1 MSVPS
6 DKLMELMKK
15 GQESQGQKPL
25 EPSPPQSISDA
36 ETPPMSSPMSTPEP
50 KMGSKEGAMIN
61 IGMALDLIEES
72 LPALGSD
79 SEEGEKA
86 LNSIRTLS
94 GLLGPRKNKTNE
106 LQQSEILQMLQTLPQ
121 AGGMSPEAKAEGYGR
136 CRMEVEPAGEA
147 AKLTITHWSEVEN
160 SRMIAAV
167 SGGWPQ
173 IVSNLKSLLET
184 GKVVLTGF

>member
-61 IGMALDLIEES
+61 IGMALDLIEQS

-86 LNSIRTLS
+86 LNAIRTLS

-121 AGGMSPEAKAEGYGR
+121 AGGMSPEAKA
-136 CRMEVEPAGEA
+136 
-147 AKLTITHWSEVEN
+147 
-160 SRMIAAV
+160 V
-167 SGGWPQ
+167 SQAPIPGMPPGMPQ
-173 IVSNLKSLLET
+173 PQ
-184 GKVVLTGF
+184 

>member
-6 DKLMELMKK
+6 DKLMELMRK
-15 GQESQGQKPL
+15 GQPAQPQQGM
-25 EPSPPQSISDA
+25 EPTPPQSISDA

-61 IGMALDLIEES
+61 IGMALDLIEQS

-86 LNSIRTLS
+86 LNAIRTLS

-121 AGGMSPEAKAEGYGR
+121 AGGMSPEAKA
-136 CRMEVEPAGEA
+136 
-147 AKLTITHWSEVEN
+147 
-160 SRMIAAV
+160 V
-167 SGGWPQ
+167 SQAPIPGMPPGMPQ
-173 IVSNLKSLLET
+173 PQ
-184 GKVVLTGF
+184 